1 MITVD
6 TNYRE
11 QAKQKIIDGKKAVK
25 GAHENAMKDEIA
37 LALRNFADQ
46 DNEFARAIVEGGTF
60 AECMTAVA
68 KGVGGSI
75 SDIDAIRRAVNFY
88 FKGAMVQFS
97 MTITV
102 NPHDAEEETP
112 TSNAVSEKKTES
124 KSVLEMSL
132 DDLF

>member
-11 QAKQKIIDGKKAVK
+11 QAKQKITDGKKAVK
-25 GAHENAMKDEIA
+25 GARENAMKDEIA

-60 AECMTAVA
+60 AECMIAVA

-75 SDIDAIRRAVNFY
+75 SDIDAIHRAVNFY

-102 NPHDAEEETP
+102 NPHDAVEETP
-112 TSNAVSEKKTES
+112 TSNAASEKGTES